1 MADNYTTNPGTGGS
15 TFASDDVGSVH
26 YPRVKPSW
34 GADGSAVDVSAAAPL
49 PVQLVP
55 LSGAVGCDALG
66 FPSVDTA
73 KNAVKTG
80 AGAVYGFYA
89 YNRSAAKRF
98 LRFYDETVAGTTVG
112 TTTPK
117 MGPFVLE
124 ADQGMVFTF
133 PHPVSF
139 ATAITIAAT
148 TGYLNSDTGAV
159 TSGDVQATVLFK

>member
-1 MADNYTTNPGTGGS
+1 MADNYTAGAY
-15 TFASDDVGSVH
+15 TFASDDVGGTH
-26 YPRVKPSW
+26 TPRVKPAW
-34 GADGSAVDVSAAAPL
+34 GADGAVADVSVAAPM

-55 LSGAVGCDALG
+55 LAGATGADAIG
-66 FPSVDTA
+66 FASVDTT
-73 KNAVKTG
+73 KHAVKAS
-80 AGAVYGFYA
+80 AGAVYGFYL
-89 YNRSAAKRF
+89 YNRSTAKRHV
-98 LRFYDETVAGTTVG
+98 RFYDASVAGTTVG

-148 TGYLNSDTGAV
+148 TGYLNSDTGSV
-159 TSGDVQATVLFK
+159 TSGDVQATVIFK